1 MEKDIMQISKQTFDI
16 MKNFSEINSSILIKP
31 GQKLETISEMKNILA
46 KADVPEIFETEFGI
60 YDLSEFLNLIDSET
74 FQGCNFAFNDKYLTL
89 ENGSSTAKYFYAAAA
104 NITSPTKSITMPD
117 AEVKFELKA
126 EDLATIKHM
135 AAILHKQD
143 IAFRNSNG
151 DIVISVLEKKDDT
164 SSTYDLVLGENTSP
178 GNFCM
183 YFKEEYLKILK
194 GTYDVSI
201 SSQSISYFVHKD
213 LPLEYWIA
221 LEPDSYYEV
230 Q

>member
-1 MEKDIMQISKQTFDI
+1 MLNCFYLSKNPSKLISLFQLNTLFK
-16 MKNFSEINSSILIKP
+16 
-31 GQKLETISEMKNILA
+31 
-46 KADVPEIFETEFGI
+46 KA
-60 YDLSEFLNLIDSET
+60 
-74 FQGCNFAFNDKYLTL
+74 FAF
-89 ENGSSTAKYFYAAAA
+89 E
-104 NITSPTKSITMPD
+104 SID
-117 AEVKFELKA
+117 
-126 EDLATIKHM
+126 I
-135 AAILHKQD
+135 ILGPKVNLRTHW
-143 IAFRNSNG
+143 NG